1 MSRIDELVERLCP
14 DGVAY
19 RPLGEVGTFL
29 RGSGLQKKDLIA
41 EGLPAIH
48 YGQIHTLYGVW
59 TEVSVSRV
67 EPEHATRL
75 KKAQPGDLLIA
86 TTSEDDEAVAK
97 AVAWLGSS
105 PVAISGDSFAFHHE
119 LDPKYVSY
127 YFQSRGFQDQK
138 RNRITGTKVR
148 RISASA
154 LSGILIPVPSLEVQA
169 EIVRVLDCFTSLEA
183 ELEAELEARRRQFDH
198 YRRQRMTFSDSVS
211 RVRIGDIAEVRSGWG
226 FPLAYQGVKEGELP
240 FYKVGDMNLSG
251 NGTHLSVANNYI
263 SSNVA
268 KKLGARPSPAG
279 TVVFPKIGAALVT
292 NKKRILSQSSVY
304 DNNVMG
310 LIPGESV
317 LSSFL
322 YHWLQT
328 IDLVDLANDSGA
340 IPSIRKSTV
349 ENQLM
354 PLPNVDSQK
363 EVSTSLDLFDAL
375 SHSLTEGLPAEIAAR
390 RQQYEYYRD
399 RLLTFKEKA
408 S

>member
-14 DGVAY
+14 DGVEY
-19 RPLGEVGTFL
+19 KPLGEVGSFV
-29 RGSGLQKKDLIA
+29 RGSGLQKKDLA
-41 EGLPAIH
+41 NSGFPAIH
-48 YGQIHTLYGVW
+48 YGQIHTHYGVW
-59 TEVSVSRV
+59 TDEAISFVDPAFARKL
-67 EPEHATRL
+67 R
-75 KKAQPGDLLIA
+75 KAEPGDLLIA
-86 TTSEDDEAVAK
+86 TTSEDDQAVAK
-97 AVAWLGSS
+97 SVAWLGSTE
-105 PVAISGDSFAFHHE
+105 VAISGDSFAYHHT
-119 LDPKYVSY
+119 LDPKFVSY
-127 YFQSRGFQDQK
+127 YFQSAEFQDQK
-138 RNRITGTKVR
+138 KLRITGTKVR

-154 LSGILIPVPSLEVQA
+154 LSMIRVPVPPLEIQT
-169 EIVRVLDCFTSLEA
+169 EIVRVLDRLTSLER
-183 ELEAELEARRRQFDH
+183 ELETELEARRRQFDH

-226 FPLAYQGVKEGELP
+226 FPLAYQGVKEGEFP